1 MHVSVCVHTDRDT
14 VYNFNHEIALT
25 GSLEVPGKTKIVFSL
40 PFFGFY
46 KENGEKMIL

>member
-1 MHVSVCVHTDRDT
+1 MHVSVRVHTDKDT

-25 GSLEVPGKTKIVFSL
+25 GSSGVPGKTKIVFCL

-46 KENGEKMIL
+46 MEDEGKIIL